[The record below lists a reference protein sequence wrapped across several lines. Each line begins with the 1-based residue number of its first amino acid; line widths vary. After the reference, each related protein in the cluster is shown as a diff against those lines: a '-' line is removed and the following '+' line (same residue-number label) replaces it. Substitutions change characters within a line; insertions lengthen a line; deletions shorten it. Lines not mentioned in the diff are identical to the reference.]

1 VAINGSARYYT
12 NKENTM
18 NKFVLALA
26 LCTMTSFTPA
36 VVAVSPQDPEVPA
49 EQNKAPKPTPQAEAD
64 CEWVVPHCD
73 SVEN

>member
-1 VAINGSARYYT
+1 
-12 NKENTM
+12 M

-26 LCTMTSFTPA
+26 LCTMTGFAPS
-36 VVAVSPQDPEVPA
+36 VIAVSPKDPEVPV
-49 EQNKAPKPTPQAEAD
+49 EQNKAPTPAPQVEAD